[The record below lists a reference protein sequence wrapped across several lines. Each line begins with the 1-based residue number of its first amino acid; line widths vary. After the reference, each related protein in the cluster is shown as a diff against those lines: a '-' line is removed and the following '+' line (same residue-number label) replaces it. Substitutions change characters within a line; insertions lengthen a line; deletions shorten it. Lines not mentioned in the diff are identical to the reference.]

1 MDREA
6 RFISTLQKH
15 KITRFIGDDGAVVAD
30 KSMADKSSAKVYAMD
45 LFCEGVHFLVPQ
57 FSYYQIAKK
66 AFLVNISDILAMGA
80 KPKYALL
87 GISLSDAM
95 SVRDIC
101 ELQRGFSAACKEF
114 GVKIIG
120 GDTIKDSK
128 LNIAIT
134 MIGTAPKRPIL
145 RSNFKV
151 GDIVFHTQNLKKS
164 QNLGVVAK
172 EMRYLYRGARISK
185 HSKFYA
191 PTLHAK
197 FIYEI
202 LGFVRGGMDISDGL
216 FNELNR
222 ISTINNVAF
231 NFLAPINRANALSGE
246 EYEFLFSIKAR
257 DEVRLRRIAKKCRVE
272 LVKVAKI
279 VRGKERFHCTAWH
292 R

>member
-6 RFISTLQKH
+6 RFISTLQKC

-30 KSMADKSSAKVYAMD
+30 KSMADKANAKVYAMD

-87 GISLSDAM
+87 GIALSDAM
-95 SVRDIC
+95 SARDIC
-101 ELQRGFSAACKEF
+101 ELQRGISAVCREF

-120 GDTIKDSK
+120 GDTIRDKK

-145 RSNFKV
+145 QSNFKV
-151 GDIVFHTQNLKKS
+151 GDIVFHTQTRKNPLGRALKD
-164 QNLGVVAK
+164 
-172 EMRYLYRGARISK
+172 MRYLYRGGKIARS
-185 HSKFYA
+185 SKFYA

-231 NFLAPINRANALSGE
+231 KFFTPINRANALSGE

-272 LVKVAKI
+272 LVKLAKI
-279 VRGKERFHCTAWH
+279 VRGKVRFHCTAWH